1 MELKLGVSAKQ
12 TQNLAITPQMQ
23 QALKLLQLSNV
34 ELNEHLTEE
43 IEKNPFL
50 ELNEKQ
56 NKNESD
62 HKDKPK
68 DDGLADANNSSSPSP
83 SPSPA
88 TTTSSSN
95 NNIDQINNDGRQ
107 KEIEDYDSRDYSGS
121 EEINHTQTITERT
134 LHEKESLSVFL
145 EKQIRLE
152 NIDDEIKNIAIGL
165 LGWIDDNGYLIE
177 SDEELSNALGIK
189 IKPLIEARNLI
200 KTLEPLGVGGK
211 NFIECIRIQ
220 LLAAN
225 KLTDKLSK
233 LLDNLH
239 MIEKNQISQLM
250 RLCNIEKSEFLEMMD
265 QIKSLDPRPGLK
277 FTSVSEIAK
286 LPDLIVKKDKN
297 EKKNNGW
304 VVEVNDDTLPKV
316 LFLDRLWEELARQP
330 MKKEDKNYLKGCN
343 KSGKWIQQALAYR
356 KSTMLR
362 VGSAILKKQL
372 SFFEEGINS
381 LVPMTMKEI
390 AIEIDV
396 HESTVSRG
404 ITNKLLECPRG
415 IYELKYFFTQGLKS
429 SSGDGNLSSAT
440 VKDKIRKIINE
451 EVPGKPISDTKITS
465 ILCENG
471 ITIARRTVAK
481 YRENLG
487 IPPASAR
494 RVKQQLGYN

>member
-34 ELNEHLTEE
+34 ELNEHLAEE

-56 NKNESD
+56 NKIETD
-62 HKDKPK
+62 HKEKSK
-68 DDGLADANNSSSPSP
+68 DNELGSRNNSSSS
-83 SPSPA
+83 SN
-88 TTTSSSN
+88 TSSN
-95 NNIDQINNDGRQ
+95 NDIEQMHNDGRQ
-107 KEIEDYDSRDYSGS
+107 KEIEDYDSRDFSGS

-152 NIDDEIKNIAIGL
+152 NISSEIKDIAIGL
-165 LGWIDDNGYLIE
+165 LGWIDDNGYLRE
-177 SDEELSNALGIK
+177 SNEELSNALGVK

-200 KTLEPLGVGGK
+200 KTLEPLGVGGE

-220 LLAAN
+220 LLATN
-225 KLTDKLSK
+225 KLTEKLSK
-233 LLDNLH
+233 LLDNLN

-250 RLCNIEKSEFLEMMD
+250 RLCNIDKSEFIGMME

-277 FTSVSEIAK
+277 FTSVAEIAK
-286 LPDLIVKKDKN
+286 MPDLIVKRDKN

-343 KSGKWIQQALAYR
+343 RSGKWIQQALAYR

-362 VGSAILKKQL
+362 VGSAILEKQL

-390 AIEIDV
+390 AVEIDV

-415 IYELKYFFTQGLKS
+415 IFELKYFFTQGLKS
-429 SSGDGNLSSAT
+429 TSGNGNFSSAT
-440 VKDKIRKIINE
+440 VKDKIRKIINDE
-451 EVPGKPISDTKITS
+451 IPGKPISDTKITS
-465 ILCENG
+465 ILSENG